1 MINLK
6 LHSKQY
12 GYSLLEVL
20 ASIVILAIVSLLLF
34 SIISNGK
41 DQYNRQA
48 DKNQELTTISYKLKV
63 FTQEIRK
70 VKEVEYMNNGDS
82 IRFMNAENPS
92 AQKIIYDY
100 DQSTKTLNK
109 NNEPFLSNVESFVV
123 TQSGLFV
130 SDITIKIKH
139 EKLRNPI
146 STTISIRSSE

>member
-1 MINLK
+1 MK